1 MSTEIETTPIFV
13 PNYRQRIRTGLILTV
28 IGFLVFVLG
37 AAPQVY
43 GLDRSP
49 VIGFI
54 QIAVFL
60 IGLALICLGGYV
72 SLAALWNG
80 QEKSILADFGLRL
93 VATGYVIAV
102 AAGMADLF
110 GVGTQ
115 PLPGTPLFGPWQEF
129 GVVVGELVIAL
140 GLLLL
145 IPFRRLVE
153 RTPEETNS
161 VPLDN
166 QEDLV

>member
-1 MSTEIETTPIFV
+1 
-13 PNYRQRIRTGLILTV
+13 
-28 IGFLVFVLG
+28 
-37 AAPQVY
+37 
-43 GLDRSP
+43 
-49 VIGFI
+49 
-54 QIAVFL
+54 
-60 IGLALICLGGYV
+60 
-72 SLAALWNG
+72 
-80 QEKSILADFGLRL
+80 
-93 VATGYVIAV
+93 
-102 AAGMADLF
+102 
-110 GVGTQ
+110 VGTQ